1 MKVEQISVFLEN
13 KSGRL
18 AEVAN
23 ILRDGNIN
31 IRALYLADASDFG
44 ILRFIVNDTKKAKEI
59 LKKNNFTVVRT
70 EVIAV
75 EVPDTPGGLA
85 GILDILKNENINV
98 EYMYAFVERSSE
110 NAVII
115 FRFDEI
121 DKAIR
126 ALTKNKITV
135 LPGEKVYSL

>member
-18 AEVAN
+18 AEVAG

-59 LKKNNFTVVRT
+59 LKENNFTVKRT

-75 EVPDTPGGLA
+75 EVPDVPGGLA
-85 GILDILKNENINV
+85 GILDVLKNEDINV

-115 FRFDEI
+115 FKFDEI
-121 DKAIR
+121 DKAIST
-126 ALTKNKITV
+126 LIKNKITV